1 MRIALCASDF
11 YAPVQQ
17 SIRDSG
23 HEVSHVFTSC
33 PIESTWSLKTA
44 EFAKEMRAQFT
55 VGAVTGEHIEQMK
68 KEGVELLISAAYDYK
83 VPVPS
88 DETLKS
94 VNLHGSLLPEGR
106 GPWPSPHILLRHPEA
121 AGMTLHTM
129 TDEWDRG
136 DILLQEKIEISAHD
150 DSDSLIAKM
159 VFLSGS
165 LSKKL
170 LSNFDRIWASRK
182 PMEGKGSYWK
192 KPTDSERT
200 ITPKDDPERI
210 SSIFRAFGKATLFT
224 DGEAPAQPV
233 GKVVIW
239 PADINEPIG
248 TLLASNNLQRIYAI
262 RGGLLAVCN

>member
-1 MRIALCASDF
+1 
-11 YAPVQQ
+11 
-17 SIRDSG
+17 
-23 HEVSHVFTSC
+23 
-33 PIESTWSLKTA
+33 
-44 EFAKEMRAQFT
+44 MRAQFT